1 MLRSCLL
8 RDSKRKARLKFIMSI
23 SHTWYLKLSNFN
35 ANSFNLNQLRHFV
48 INRDYRALQIICQL
62 RCMLNVF
69 VCLGCYQWI
78 FIMHCNFSGSC
89 LGLRHSGDGGDGET
103 VQFSLY
109 PGGWSEKVIL
119 SLFCLICSSLL
130 SLYTLDFIITDIKGG
145 IQFTVAK
152 SENCIVVQVHFFLLN
167 LFYFQIV
174 GRWPRWKYWDW
185 YSQKCPGGQN

>member
-1 MLRSCLL
+1 MLRSCSL

-103 VQFSLY
+103 VQFSFY
-109 PGGWSEKVIL
+109 SGEWPEKVVSFLYIYIYAI
-119 SLFCLICSSLL
+119 FCSFLKLL
-130 SLYTLDFIITDIKGG
+130 DLWSGPTFK
-145 IQFTVAK
+145 
-152 SENCIVVQVHFFLLN
+152 
-167 LFYFQIV
+167 
-174 GRWPRWKYWDW
+174 
-185 YSQKCPGGQN
+185 